1 MSETI
6 RHVMVFG
13 ATGKTGQHIIR
24 QSLGRGLTVTA
35 VVRDPAKLA
44 TSHPNLKAVQAD
56 IGDTAA
62 IDTALA
68 SRPDAVI
75 SALGIYQ
82 KEPGTALS
90 TGTGNIVKAMAKH
103 GVRRLVVVSSLGAGD
118 SRGQGSLLARG
129 LQKFLLRHVL
139 DDKTRQEDIIAR
151 SNVVATVF
159 RPPQL
164 TDDERLRDDLVLW
177 SGPPPKQRLTW
188 KVSRATVAKYVLDA
202 AQTGQPSG
210 APLNMSEPA

>member
-1 MSETI
+1 MSEAI
-6 RHVMVFG
+6 RYVMVFG

-24 QSLGRGLTVTA
+24 QALDRGLTVTA
-35 VVRDPAKLA
+35 VVRDPAKLGTRHA
-44 TSHPNLKAVQAD
+44 NLKSVQAD
-56 IGDTAA
+56 IVDPATLDA
-62 IDTALA
+62 ALA
-68 SRPDAVI
+68 DRPDAVI

-90 TGTGNIVKAMAKH
+90 TGTANILAAMAKH
-103 GVRRLVVVSSLGAGD
+103 GVRRLILVSSLGAGD

-129 LQKFLLRHVL
+129 LQKVLLRHVL
-139 DDKTRQEDIIAR
+139 DDKTRQEALIAN

-164 TDDERLRDDLVLW
+164 TNDERVRDDLVLW
-177 SGPPPKQRLTW
+177 SGPAPKRRLTW

-202 AQTGQPSG
+202 AETGQPSG

>member
-6 RHVMVFG
+6 RDVMLFG
-13 ATGKTGQHIIR
+13 ATGKTGQHIVR
-24 QSLGRGLTVTA
+24 QALDRGLTVTA
-35 VVRDPAKLA
+35 VVRDPAKLG
-44 TSHPNLKAVQAD
+44 TRHPNLKAVQAD
-56 IGDTAA
+56 ILDTAA
-62 IDTALA
+62 VDTALA

-82 KEPGTALS
+82 KEPGTGLS
-90 TGTGNIVKAMAKH
+90 TGTGNILKAMAKH
-103 GVRRLVVVSSLGAGD
+103 GVRRLIVVSSLGAGD

-129 LQKFLLRHVL
+129 LQKVLLRHVL
-139 DDKTRQEDIIAR
+139 DDKTRQEDLIAR
-151 SNVVATVF
+151 SNAVTTVF

-202 AQTGQPSG
+202 AETGQPSG
-210 APLNMSEPA
+210 TPLNMSEPA